1 MQIYP
6 TIVGLY
12 PTSSYAARNE
22 RATAAQKAADRK
34 RLLEAVHSAEL
45 SAAPQVNLPTSR
57 RFGSRYTEVP
67 SGDENHAPS
76 KGKEPNFD

>member
-22 RATAAQKAADRK
+22 RATQERSRGRIKAKWQAPCCRAADVAS
-34 RLLEAVHSAEL
+34 RL
-45 SAAPQVNLPTSR
+45 
-57 RFGSRYTEVP
+57 G
-67 SGDENHAPS
+67 
-76 KGKEPNFD
+76 